1 MLNTINTPPLTRRSR
16 KRKEALGRLL
26 REGLRLMAQ
35 KGVAACRV
43 EDITR
48 AAGLAKGTFFTH
60 FPGKDAFVAR
70 LTEELLDD
78 LARRVQ
84 PVGIM
89 PTDAESLLASVG
101 AVHWRYFQL
110 NPQTAGFLGQAC
122 ALAGSNQAVGELWQG
137 YLDMVARMLAP
148 AGEQMGWPRERARD
162 LAFLLVS
169 SSISFFWLGGGLGLP
184 GDLPPELSQRLGQA
198 LSLGLG
204 RTAN

>member
-1 MLNTINTPPLTRRSR
+1 MLDSANVAPLGRRGR
-16 KRKEALGRLL
+16 KRKEALDRLL
-26 REGLRLMAQ
+26 REGLKLMA
-35 KGVAACRV
+35 KRGIAACRV

-84 PVGIM
+84 PVGLM
-89 PTDAESLLASVG
+89 PTDAESLLAAVG

-110 NPQTAGFLGQAC
+110 NLQAAGFLGQAC

-137 YLDMVARMLAP
+137 YMNMVARMLAP
-148 AGEQMGWPRERARD
+148 AGEQMGWPRDRALD
-162 LAFLLVS
+162 LAFWLVS
-169 SSISFFWLGGGLGLP
+169 SSITFFGWERIGPVRRFSPGFGPKAGRGPGQGLGP
-184 GDLPPELSQRLGQA
+184 K
-198 LSLGLG
+198 
-204 RTAN
+204 